1 MHRARGVDLGQYR
14 RSYVLRRLA
23 SRARA
28 LDLPDLEAYAGYVE
42 SQSKEVDELLRTLS
56 VQVTQFFRN
65 PSFFRFL
72 ERRVLPDLLDGRT
85 GPAPSIWSA
94 GCATGEEAYSIAML
108 LASRGA
114 PAEATILATDIDR
127 AAMLTARSAVY
138 PRSRARAVPPAL
150 AARYLAPVSPTH
162 VRVAPDAAR
171 HVSFRAADLF
181 RARRRPMFDLIVCRN
196 VLIYVEPER
205 QRELLARF
213 VCALRPGGFLALGRA
228 ERLTGPAREKLQTL
242 SATERVYR
250 RS

>member
-1 MHRARGVDLGQYR
+1 M
-14 RSYVLRRLA
+14 
-23 SRARA
+23 
-28 LDLPDLEAYAGYVE
+28 PDLDAYADFLE
-42 SQSKEVDELLRTLS
+42 RRTREIDAFIETLS
-56 VQVTQFFRN
+56 TRVTRFFRN
-65 PSFFRFL
+65 PSFFEFL
-72 ERRVLPDLLDGRT
+72 DRRVLPAVLSRQGD
-85 GPAPSIWSA
+85 PAVQLWSA
-94 GCATGEEAYSIAML
+94 GCSTGEEAYSIAML